1 MKINIYYG
9 GRGLIGDPTLSVL
22 SKIEN
27 VLKELNVGVTRYD
40 LQEYKSNILALP
52 QTLNDADGIILA
64 TTVEWFG
71 IGGKM
76 SEFLDAIWLYGNK
89 EKIKSTYM
97 LPIAMSTTYGERDA
111 LTNLNIAWETL
122 GGLPAI
128 GICGYI
134 PEGAK
139 FDDDKTYDRVIER
152 RTEDLYRS
160 INQKM
165 PVFPSSYNEVKQK
178 VSVTANLN
186 LTQDEQAQLS
196 EFASDD
202 VYVQKQK
209 SDIQE
214 LTSLFQDLMIE
225 TSNPEKEDKY
235 IAALKKHFTAQ
246 PGFNAT
252 YKFVIADKPEP
263 LIAKVNGTNFD
274 CFYGEV
280 ENPNVELQLSGEVLQ
295 EILDGRVTFQRAFM
309 GGQMK
314 MKGDFRVLRTLDL
327 LYPFQKAS

>member
-1 MKINIYYG
+1 M
-9 GRGLIGDPTLSVL
+9 
-22 SKIEN
+22 
-27 VLKELNVGVTRYD
+27 
-40 LQEYKSNILALP
+40 ALP
-52 QTLNDADGIILA
+52 QTIADADGIILA

-76 SEFLDAIWLYGNK
+76 SEFLDALWLYGNK
-89 EKIKSTYM
+89 DKIKTTYM

-111 LTNLNIAWETL
+111 LTSLNVAWETL
-122 GGLPAI
+122 GGIPVV

-134 PEGAK
+134 PEGTK
-139 FDDDKTYDRVIER
+139 FENDNSYDRIIEK

-186 LTQDEQAQLS
+186 LTEQEQATLS
-196 EFASDD
+196 EYASDD

-214 LTSLFQDLMIE
+214 LTSLFEDLMAE
-225 TSNPEKEDKY
+225 SSSPNNEDKY
-235 IAALKKHFTAQ
+235 ITQFKNHFSPQ
-246 PGFNAT
+246 PGFVST
-252 YKFVIADKPEP
+252 YKFVIAGQKEP
-263 LIAKVNGTNFD
+263 LIAKINGKSLE
-274 CFYGEV
+274 CFYGDV
-280 ENPNVELQLSGEVLQ
+280 DNANVELQLTPDVLQ
-295 EILDGRVTFQRAFM
+295 EIYDGRVTFQRAFM

-314 MKGDFRVLRTLDL
+314 MKGDFRALRSLDL
-327 LYPFQKAS
+327 VYNFQKAS